1 MVIEKVENTFKKPF
15 RFVLFVDFASNTDLT
30 VGTAVLQGDFDPSWL
45 LASFDIIPNTCS
57 TTKQLVKE
65 KILSVICFKVL
76 QFIGNLSDTYLLLSL
91 QHKWYQ
97 RWRFRGPEIGHGL
110 GLRRNM
116 YHSWLKASTEVHVIQ
131 TKKQWAKGKR
141 KPMVLQQGRYQ

>member
-76 QFIGNLSDTYLLLSL
+76 QFIGKPKWHISTSL
-91 QHKWYQ
+91 
-97 RWRFRGPEIGHGL
+97 P
-110 GLRRNM
+110 
-116 YHSWLKASTEVHVIQ
+116 T
-131 TKKQWAKGKR
+131 T
-141 KPMVLQQGRYQ
+141 